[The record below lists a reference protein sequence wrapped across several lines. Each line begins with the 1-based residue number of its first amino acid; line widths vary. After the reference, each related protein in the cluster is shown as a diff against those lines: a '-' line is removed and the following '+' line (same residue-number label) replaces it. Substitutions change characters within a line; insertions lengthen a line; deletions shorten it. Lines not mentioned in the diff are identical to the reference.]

1 VSARAKTAAAVLSGA
16 LLVVCFPL
24 ADFGSLAFVA
34 LVPLLLALQGSTPRD
49 AARRGFLCG
58 AVFFSGL
65 LYWLVHVMTHYGG
78 LPVVVGIGFLLLLV
92 GWLALFFGGFAA
104 CQAALLLRRGP
115 MAFLFAPVLFVAF
128 EIARG
133 RLLTG
138 FPWGL
143 IGYTQWRRPGLV
155 QLTAWGGIYALSFL
169 VVLVNAA
176 IALFLA
182 PGGVRRRR
190 IGAAAA
196 ALLVAAGAGFLG
208 KRALAGVAHGDG
220 VPLTVAAIQANV
232 PQEMKWLRG
241 REQEIVSGL
250 LTQSAAAAAQGARL
264 VVWPESS
271 SPLAL
276 AYGDDPHAPATPPAR
291 DRQGFEQV
299 VSWVRQAR
307 VTLLTGSVAYRRVD
321 GRLRAYNSAF
331 VIGPDGVPAA
341 SYDKVHLVPFG
352 EYVPLQ
358 RLLFFVDRMVQGAV
372 AEFLPGERF
381 DPLPTA
387 EGHAGTFICYEA
399 IFPELVR
406 RVARH
411 ADFLVNITNDA
422 WFGKSAAPY
431 QHLAMAAVRAAEN
444 RRWMVRA
451 ANTGISAIIDPA
463 GRVRRRTPLEV
474 ETILLGSVAPRSDTT
489 LYARTGDRLAWACVI
504 LTAVLAAVHRS
515 AFARAPRSAGS
526 GPPRPAVS

>member
-1 VSARAKTAAAVLSGA
+1 M
-16 LLVVCFPL
+16 
-24 ADFGSLAFVA
+24 
-34 LVPLLLALQGSTPRD
+34 PLLLSLRGSTWRE

-92 GWLALFFGGFAA
+92 GWLALFFAGFAA
-104 CQAALLLRRGP
+104 CQAVLLERRGP
-115 MAFLFAPVLFVAF
+115 LAFLLAPVVFVAF
-128 EIARG
+128 ELLRG

-143 IGYTQWRRPGLV
+143 VGYTQWRRPALV
-155 QLTAWGGIYALSFL
+155 QLTSWGGIYALSFL

-176 IALFLA
+176 LALLLT
-182 PGGVRRRR
+182 PGGTRRRR
-190 IGAAAA
+190 LAAAA
-196 ALLVAAGAGFLG
+196 ALATAVAAGCAGKLSL
-208 KRALAGVAHGDG
+208 RAVERGDG
-220 VPLTVAAIQANV
+220 EPLTVAAIQANV
-232 PQEMKWLRG
+232 PQEIKWLAG
-241 REQEIVSGL
+241 HEKEIVSDL
-250 LTQSAAAAAQGARL
+250 LTQSASAAAQGARL

-276 AYGDDPHAPATPPAR
+276 AYGDDPQAPPAPPPR

-299 VSWVRQAR
+299 VSWVRNAH
-307 VTLLTGSVAYRRVD
+307 VTLLTGSVGYRLVD
-321 GRLRAYNSAF
+321 GRYRATNSAF

-358 RLLFFVDRMVQGAV
+358 HLLFFVDRMVQGAV
-372 AEFLPGERF
+372 GEFLPGERF
-381 DPLPTA
+381 DPLPTGA
-387 EGHAGTFICYEA
+387 GRAGTFVCYEA

-406 RVARH
+406 RVARG

-422 WFGKSAAPY
+422 WFGRSAAPS

-474 ETILLGSVAPRSDTT
+474 RTVLLGSIAPRSDTT
-489 LYARTGDRLAWACVI
+489 LYARTGDLLAWACVI
-504 LTAVLAAVHRS
+504 LTAV
-515 AFARAPRSAGS
+515 AFLKGILEDGPHPR
-526 GPPRPAVS
+526 RR

>member
-1 VSARAKTAAAVLSGA
+1 VKTAAAVLSGA

-24 ADFGSLAFVA
+24 ADLGAVAFVA
-34 LVPLLLALQGSTPRD
+34 LVPFLLSLQGASTRE
-49 AARRGFLCG
+49 AVHRGFLCG
-58 AVFFSGL
+58 AVFFTGL

-78 LPVVVGIGFLLLLV
+78 LPAVAGIGFLLLLV
-92 GWLALFFGGFAA
+92 GWLALFFAGFAA
-104 CQAALLLRRGP
+104 CQAALLERRGP
-115 MAFLFAPVLFVAF
+115 LAYLLAPVLFVAF
-128 EIARG
+128 EILRG

-143 IGYTQWRRPGLV
+143 IGYTQWRRPALV

-176 IALFLA
+176 LVLL
-182 PGGVRRRR
+182 VRRR
-190 IGAAAA
+190 IAAGAA
-196 ALLVAAGAGFLG
+196 ALLVAAGAGFAG
-208 KRALAGVAHGDG
+208 KISLRGVAHGDG
-220 VPLTVAAIQANV
+220 EPLTVAAIQANV
-232 PQEMKWLRG
+232 PQEIKWLVG
-241 REQEIVSGL
+241 REPQIVSGL
-250 LTQSAAAAAQGARL
+250 LTQSAQAVEQGARL

-276 AYGDDPHAPATPPAR
+276 AYGDDPNQPAAPPAR

-299 VSWVRQAR
+299 ASWVKNAR
-307 VTLLTGSVAYRRVD
+307 VTLLTGSVGYRRVD
-321 GRLRAYNSAF
+321 GRLRATNSAF
-331 VIGPDGVPAA
+331 VIGPDGVPGA

-372 AEFLPGERF
+372 GEFLPGERF
-381 DPLPTA
+381 DPLPT
-387 EGHAGTFICYEA
+387 GFGRVGTFVCYEA

-406 RVARH
+406 RVARN

-444 RRWMVRA
+444 RRWMLRA

-463 GRVRRRTPLEV
+463 GRVRRGTPLEIQAV
-474 ETILLGSVAPRSDTT
+474 LLGSVAPRSDTT
-489 LYARTGDRLAWACVI
+489 LYARTGDWLAWACVI
-504 LTAVLAAVHRS
+504 LTAVLAAAHRDAFRRS
-515 AFARAPRSAGS
+515 AVP
-526 GPPRPAVS
+526 

>member
-1 VSARAKTAAAVLSGA
+1 LPSAGAKSAAAVLSGV

-24 ADFGSLAFVA
+24 ADLGSVAFVA
-34 LVPLLLALQGSTPRD
+34 LVPLLLSLRGSSWRE
-49 AARRGFLCG
+49 AAHRGFLCG
-58 AVFFSGL
+58 AVFFTGL

-78 LPVVVGIGFLLLLV
+78 LPLVAGVGFLLLLV
-92 GWLALFFGGFAA
+92 GWLALFFAGFAA
-104 CQAALLLRRGP
+104 CQAVLLERRGP
-115 MAFLFAPVLFVAF
+115 AAFLLAPVLFVAF
-128 EIARG
+128 EILRG

-143 IGYTQWRRPGLV
+143 IGYTQWRRPALV

-176 IALFLA
+176 VALLLA
-182 PGGVRRRR
+182 GGRSRRS
-190 IGAAAA
+190 GFAAAA
-196 ALLVAAGAGFLG
+196 ALLAAVAAGGAG
-208 KRALAGVAHGDG
+208 KIALRGVARGDG
-220 VPLTVAAIQANV
+220 EPITVAAIQANV
-232 PQEMKWLRG
+232 PQEIKWLRG
-241 REQEIVSGL
+241 HETQIVSGL
-250 LTQSAAAAAQGARL
+250 LAQSASAAAQGARL

-276 AYGDDPHAPATPPAR
+276 SYGDDPGAPAAPPAR
-291 DRQGFEQV
+291 DREPFEQV
-299 VSWVRQAR
+299 ASWVRSAR
-307 VTLLTGSVAYRRVD
+307 LTLLTGSVGYRRVE

-372 AEFLPGERF
+372 AEFLPGERTE
-381 DPLPTA
+381 PLPT
-387 EGHAGTFICYEA
+387 GVGRAGTFVCYEA

-406 RVARH
+406 RVARR

-431 QHLAMAAVRAAEN
+431 QHLAMASVRAAEN

-474 ETILLGSVAPRSDTT
+474 ETVLLGSVAPRSDTT
-489 LYARTGDRLAWACVI
+489 FYARTGDLFAWACVI
-504 LTAVLAAVHRS
+504 LTAVLAAAHRS
-515 AFARAPRSAGS
+515 AFARAPRRAGS
-526 GPPRPAVS
+526 RPAVS